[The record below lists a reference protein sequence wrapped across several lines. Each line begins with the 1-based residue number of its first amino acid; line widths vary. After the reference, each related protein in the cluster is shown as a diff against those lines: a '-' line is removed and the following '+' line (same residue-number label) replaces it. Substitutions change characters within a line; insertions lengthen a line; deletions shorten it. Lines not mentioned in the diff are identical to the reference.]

1 MKHLSR
7 GVGGEEAPLLDRIA
21 SAGDLEVGEWTPLAT
36 HREALIA
43 ISEDPDLA
51 ASKSV
56 LARAIGLDSSTV
68 RRWFRDP
75 DFLAWWNRAN
85 LEIARASLGPMVVEL
100 RRLVH
105 SPDVSAGDKVRAV
118 EAVVRI
124 VGQPEKSFGAAVVAI
139 LERWSGRGS
148 LKIAARGEAVAMEL
162 TEIGGP
168 LPPIDPR
175 AVEEIEL
182 EGGGSSTLEDHEIDP
197 AVIAEAVQTSP
208 LTLERAAR
216 SAVGKLRSSSRG
228 RGSGRRGSGGSSA
241 QVSSSPRED
250 EEVSFPSATPP
261 PPVIQGEGG
270 SKSQIQSPKSAGSR
284 TYDVSLPDRS
294 SGATKFDFA
303 GRAYAPKSG
312 AKPAPFEPEKDDVF
326 D

>member
-1 MKHLSR
+1 MKRLSL
-7 GVGGEEAPLLDRIA
+7 GKKEAAPPLLDHITS
-21 SAGDLEVGEWTPLAT
+21 SAGLDLGGWTPLAT

-51 ASKSV
+51 HSKS
-56 LARAIGLDSSTV
+56 AIANAIGLDSSTV

-75 DFLAWWNRAN
+75 AFLAWWNRAN

-148 LKIAARGEAVAMEL
+148 LKLAARGEAVAMEL
-162 TEIGGP
+162 TEIGEHP
-168 LPPIDPR
+168 PPIDPET
-175 AVEEIEL
+175 VEEIEPG
-182 EGGGSSTLEDHEIDP
+182 EGESSTLEDHEIDP

-216 SAVGKLRSSSRG
+216 SAVGMLRAGSR
-228 RGSGRRGSGGSSA
+228 RSAQGRRGSGESSDPA
-241 QVSSSPRED
+241 SSTPRED
-250 EEVSFPSATPP
+250 EEVSFSSATPP
-261 PPVIQGEGG
+261 PPVIRRVGG
-270 SKSQIQSPKSAGSR
+270 SKSQIPPPKSAGSR
-284 TYDVSLPDRS
+284 TYDISPPDRS
-294 SGATKFDFA
+294 SGSTRFDFA
-303 GRAYAPKSG
+303 GRAYAPKTSE
-312 AKPAPFEPEKDDVF
+312 KPAPFEVEKDDVF